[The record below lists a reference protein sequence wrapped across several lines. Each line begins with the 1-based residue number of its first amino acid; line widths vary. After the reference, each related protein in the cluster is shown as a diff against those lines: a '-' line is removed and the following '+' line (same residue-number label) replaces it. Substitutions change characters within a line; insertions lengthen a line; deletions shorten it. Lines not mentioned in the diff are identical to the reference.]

1 MIKEKKKKKAQG
13 LKWSRHGR
21 GRKLLLAVMRV
32 IGRRKKKGT
41 QAALLRRFIYFFFS
55 FTTIVDI
62 QNMEIRRRENHILDK
77 MEGNR

>member
-1 MIKEKKKKKAQG
+1 
-13 LKWSRHGR
+13 
-21 GRKLLLAVMRV
+21 MRV